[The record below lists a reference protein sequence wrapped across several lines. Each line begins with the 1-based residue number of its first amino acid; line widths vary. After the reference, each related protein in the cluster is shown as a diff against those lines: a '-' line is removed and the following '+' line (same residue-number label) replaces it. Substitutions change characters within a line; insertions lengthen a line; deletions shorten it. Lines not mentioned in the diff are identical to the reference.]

1 MTTKLRQSLMIIVLI
16 MPVVGFSQAD
26 PKSVPDYS
34 DTPRKEVPKEFTW
47 RIEDIYATDEAWRA
61 DKELAQSLLGVVERM
76 QPDWTTS
83 ANKMLAMLDLYKD
96 LNMKLERLYSYVS
109 NQSNM
114 DIGDTKLQGMK
125 GEMQS
130 LAVRTGQAFSFF
142 NDDVLK
148 LGNEKFEAYL
158 KQTPQMSVYRF
169 LIQDILRSKDHVLPA
184 DHQKIVSLTGL
195 FSGTSSKVA
204 RMLNDL
210 EMPNAQVTLSDG
222 KSVNLNMA
230 NYMRYRASA
239 NSDDRFAVMSGF
251 FANQKKYENTLA
263 ACLDGGIKQD
273 WFSAQ
278 TGKFGDCLSARLY
291 SDNIPPAVYEM
302 LIREV
307 KNNLGPLHRYLA
319 LKQKLLKLNTFRY
332 SDIYASAVPSVEKV
346 YTYEEARKMIMEATK
361 IMGSDYQNAMNMA
374 FDNRWIDIYPNK
386 GKESGAYSSGI
397 YDVHPYIKMNYN
409 GDYNNVSTLAHEL
422 GHAMHS
428 FFSAREQH
436 YISSNYATFVAEI
449 ASTFNESLLINYLL
463 KNEKDDLFKLFLLD
477 NYLESARGTIYR
489 QTLFAEFELATHRRV
504 EEGKSLTAEWLNEQY
519 LNLTRTYYGHDKGV
533 CQVDDYIQSEWSRI
547 PHFYM
552 NYYVFQYSTGMIASM
567 ALTNMA
573 LTQGEPAVKKY
584 FGMLKAG
591 GSDYPITLLK
601 NAGVDMTTTEPYTA
615 AFQQF
620 DKLVSEMEAVMVRLG
635 L

>member
-1 MTTKLRQSLMIIVLI
+1 MTTKLGQSIAILVLI
-16 MPVVGFSQAD
+16 IPAMGYSQTSARDIPDFSN
-26 PKSVPDYS
+26 
-34 DTPRKEVPKEFTW
+34 TPRKEVPAEYTW
-47 RIEDIYATDEAWRA
+47 RTEDIYVNDEAWKK
-61 DKELAQSLLGVVERM
+61 DKELALSLIGVVERM
-76 QPDWTTS
+76 QGDWTTS
-83 ANKMLAMLDLYKD
+83 SNKMLAMLDLYKD
-96 LNMKLERLYSYVS
+96 LNMKIERLYNYVS

-130 LAVRTGQAFSFF
+130 LAVRAGQVFSFF
-142 NDDVLK
+142 NDDILK
-148 LGNEKFEAYL
+148 LGQEKFDAYL
-158 KQTPQMSVYRF
+158 KQTPQISSYRF
-169 LIQDILRSKDHVLPA
+169 LISDILRSKDHVLPS
-184 DHQKIVSLTGL
+184 DQQKIVSLTGL
-195 FSGTSSKVA
+195 FSGTSSKVS

-210 EMPNAQVTLSDG
+210 EMPNADVKLSDG
-222 KSVNLNMA
+222 NTVSLNMA
-230 NYMRYRASA
+230 NYMRYRASVNA
-239 NSDDRFAVMSGF
+239 DDRFTVMSGF

-278 TGKFGDCLSARLY
+278 TGKFPDCLSARLY
-291 SDNIPPAVYEM
+291 YDNIPVAVYEM
-302 LIREV
+302 LVREV
-307 KNNLGPLHRYLA
+307 KNNLSPLHRYLS
-319 LKQKLLKLNTFRY
+319 LKQKLLKLNKFRY
-332 SDIYASAVPSVEKV
+332 SDIYASAVPSVDK
-346 YTYEEARKMIMEATK
+346 TYSYDEAKKLVMESTK
-361 IMGSDYQNAMNMA
+361 IMGSDYQNALKMA
-374 FDNRWIDIYPNK
+374 FDGRWVDIYPNK

-397 YDVHPYIKMNYN
+397 YDVHPFIKMNYN

-436 YISSNYATFVAEI
+436 YITSNYATFVAEI
-449 ASTFNESLLINYLL
+449 ASTFNESLLINYLIQ
-463 KNEKDDLFKLFLLD
+463 NEKDDLFKLFLLD

-489 QTLFAEFELATHRRV
+489 QTLFAEFELEMHRRV
-504 EEGKSLTAEWLNEQY
+504 EEGKSLTAEWLNEKY
-519 LNLTRTYYGHDKGV
+519 LGLTRTYYGHDKGV

-601 NAGVDMTTTEPYTA
+601 NAGVDMTTPDPYKA
-615 AFQQF
+615 AFQRF
-620 DKLVSEMEAVMVRLG
+620 DQLVTEMEMIMMRLK